1 MSAEFGVTSGHSL
14 YSTHRFREDT
24 KHMVIFETLVK
35 TDAFEPF
42 QYDLYTDDG
51 NSHNR
56 TRLYLTEDAYG
67 FTLRMEEK
75 GYIISVSLS
84 VLVRS
89 PQKKPTVLDA
99 NWHGDS
105 QKAIMPLLCVPT
117 LTKPIFITISSGT
130 PLPWMNPESSAT
142 SGAAPEQSAD

>member
-56 TRLYLTEDAYG
+56 TRLYLTEDAYT

-75 GYIISVSLS
+75 GYIRIIHHASIINGYIVED
-84 VLVRS
+84 RK
-89 PQKKPTVLDA
+89 PKKK
-99 NWHGDS
+99 NNRR
-105 QKAIMPLLCVPT
+105 I
-117 LTKPIFITISSGT
+117 
-130 PLPWMNPESSAT
+130 
-142 SGAAPEQSAD
+142 

>member
-56 TRLYLTEDAYG
+56 TRLYLTEDAYA
-67 FTLRMEEK
+67 FTLRMEETQK
-75 GYIISVSLS
+75 SLRFCS
-84 VLVRS
+84 HSLFCYC
-89 PQKKPTVLDA
+89 
-99 NWHGDS
+99 
-105 QKAIMPLLCVPT
+105 IYLL
-117 LTKPIFITISSGT
+117 LARDF
-130 PLPWMNPESSAT
+130 L
-142 SGAAPEQSAD
+142 

>member
-24 KHMVIFETLVK
+24 KHMVILETLVK
-35 TDAFEPF
+35 TDAFELF

-56 TRLYLTEDAYG
+56 TRLYLTEDAYA

-75 GYIISVSLS
+75 GYIRIIHHASVINGYI
-84 VLVRS
+84 VEDRKR
-89 PQKKPTVLDA
+89 KKK
-99 NWHGDS
+99 NNRC
-105 QKAIMPLLCVPT
+105 K
-117 LTKPIFITISSGT
+117 
-130 PLPWMNPESSAT
+130 
-142 SGAAPEQSAD
+142 